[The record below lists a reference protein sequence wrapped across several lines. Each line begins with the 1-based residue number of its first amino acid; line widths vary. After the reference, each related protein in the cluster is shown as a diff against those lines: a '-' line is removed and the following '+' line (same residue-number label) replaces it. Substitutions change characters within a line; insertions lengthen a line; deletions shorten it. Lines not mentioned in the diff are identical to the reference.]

1 MPGSVLLDDFQQK
14 HLVIRDRQFGQCEY
28 RPLTLVSPH
37 DCRIVA
43 YAQDFERRL
52 LLCRALGEFAI
63 RYDESPRIHLERE
76 FVSFEIQVC
85 MYITSLNT

>member
-14 HLVIRDRQFGQCEY
+14 HLVVGDRQFGQREY

-43 YAQDFERRL
+43 YTQDFERRL

-63 RYDESPRIHLERE
+63 RYNEMSCIYLE
-76 FVSFEIQVC
+76 
-85 MYITSLNT
+85 